1 LALLWPTIKE
11 VEPAA
16 IYNKGMLAM
25 KNLILALAITALC
38 TSLSSTLAAEQI
50 TLPIGEQTR
59 QSELPLPQRGMHKNT
74 VLEDFGDP
82 QEMTSAVGEPPI
94 SQWRY
99 DGYVV
104 YFEGNWV
111 IQAVVKHPPQDL
123 KDLSA
128 R

>member
-25 KNLILALAITALC
+25 KNLILALAITALS
-38 TSLSSTLAAEQI
+38 TTLSSTLAAEQI

-59 QSELPLPQRGMHKNT
+59 QSELQLPERGMHKNT

-104 YFEGNWV
+104 YFEDNWV

-123 KDLSA
+123 DD

>member
-1 LALLWPTIKE
+1 
-11 VEPAA
+11 
-16 IYNKGMLAM
+16 M
-25 KNLILALAITALC
+25 KNLILALAINTLTC
-38 TSLSSTLAAEQI
+38 TLSSTLAAEQI

-59 QSELPLPQRGMHKNT
+59 QSELQLPERGMHKNSI
-74 VLEDFGDP
+74 LEDFGDP
-82 QEMTSAVGEPPI
+82 QEITSAVGEPPI

-104 YFEGNWV
+104 YFKDNWV

-123 KDLSA
+123 SA

>member
-11 VEPAA
+11 VESAA

-82 QEMTSAVGEPPI
+82 EEITSAVGEPPI

>member
-11 VEPAA
+11 VESAA

-82 QEMTSAVGEPPI
+82 EEITSAVGEPPI

-104 YFEGNWV
+104 YFEDNWV

-123 KDLSA
+123 DD

>member
-1 LALLWPTIKE
+1 
-11 VEPAA
+11 
-16 IYNKGMLAM
+16 M
-25 KNLILALAITALC
+25 KNLILALAINTLTC
-38 TSLSSTLAAEQI
+38 TLSSTLAAEQI

-59 QSELPLPQRGMHKNT
+59 QSELQLPERGMHKNSI
-74 VLEDFGDP
+74 LEDFGDP
-82 QEMTSAVGEPPI
+82 QEITSAVGEPPI

-104 YFEGNWV
+104 YFEDNWV

-123 KDLSA
+123 SA

>member
-1 LALLWPTIKE
+1 
-11 VEPAA
+11 
-16 IYNKGMLAM
+16 M

-82 QEMTSAVGEPPI
+82 EEITSAVGEPPI

>member
-1 LALLWPTIKE
+1 
-11 VEPAA
+11 
-16 IYNKGMLAM
+16 M
-25 KNLILALAITALC
+25 KNLILALAMTTLIC
-38 TSLSSTLAAEQI
+38 SLSTTLVAEQI

-59 QSELPLPQRGMHKNT
+59 QSELQLPERGMHKNT
-74 VLEDFGDP
+74 VLQEFGDP

-99 DGYVV
+99 DDYVV

-111 IQAVVKHPPQDL
+111 IQAVVKHPPLD
-123 KDLSA
+123 DE

>member
-1 LALLWPTIKE
+1 MAPLWPTINA
-11 VEPAA
+11 VESAA

-25 KNLILALAITALC
+25 KNLILALAITALS
-38 TSLSSTLAAEQI
+38 TTLSSTLAAEQI

-59 QSELPLPQRGMHKNT
+59 QSGLQLPERGMHKNT
-74 VLEDFGDP
+74 VLDDFGDP

-123 KDLSA
+123 DD

>member
-1 LALLWPTIKE
+1 
-11 VEPAA
+11 
-16 IYNKGMLAM
+16 M
-25 KNLILALAITALC
+25 KNLILALAITALS
-38 TSLSSTLAAEQI
+38 TTLSSTLAAEQI
-50 TLPIGEQTR
+50 TLPIGAQTR
-59 QSELPLPQRGMHKNT
+59 QSELQLPASGMHKNT

-111 IQAVVKHPPQDL
+111 IQAVVKHPPLD
-123 KDLSA
+123 DE

>member
-11 VEPAA
+11 VESAA

-82 QEMTSAVGEPPI
+82 EEITSAVGEPPI

-123 KDLSA
+123 DD

>member
-1 LALLWPTIKE
+1 
-11 VEPAA
+11 
-16 IYNKGMLAM
+16 M
-25 KNLILALAITALC
+25 KNLILALAITTPTC
-38 TSLSSTLAAEQI
+38 SLSTTLVAEQI

-59 QSELPLPQRGMHKNT
+59 QSELQLPERGMHKNT
-74 VLEDFGDP
+74 VLQEFGDP

-99 DGYVV
+99 DDYVV

-111 IQAVVKHPPQDL
+111 IQAVVKHPPLD
-123 KDLSA
+123 DE

>member
-1 LALLWPTIKE
+1 
-11 VEPAA
+11 
-16 IYNKGMLAM
+16 M
-25 KNLILALAITALC
+25 KNLILALAIT
-38 TSLSSTLAAEQI
+38 SLGATISSTLVAEQI
-50 TLPIGEQTR
+50 SLPIGEQTR
-59 QSELPLPQRGMHKNT
+59 QSELLLPARGMHKNT

-111 IQAVVKHPPQDL
+111 IQAVVKHPTQD
-123 KDLSA
+123 DE

>member
-1 LALLWPTIKE
+1 
-11 VEPAA
+11 
-16 IYNKGMLAM
+16 MLAM
-25 KNLILALAITALC
+25 KNLILALAITTLS
-38 TSLSSTLAAEQI
+38 TTLSSTLAAEQI

-59 QSELPLPQRGMHKNT
+59 QSELQLPERGMHKNS

-82 QEMTSAVGEPPI
+82 QEITSAVGEPPI

-123 KDLSA
+123 DNK
-128 R
+128 

>member
-1 LALLWPTIKE
+1 
-11 VEPAA
+11 
-16 IYNKGMLAM
+16 M
-25 KNLILALAITALC
+25 KNLILALAITTLTC
-38 TSLSSTLAAEQI
+38 SLSTTLVAEQI

-59 QSELPLPQRGMHKNT
+59 QSELQLPERGMHKNT
-74 VLEDFGDP
+74 VLQEFGDP

-99 DGYVV
+99 DDYVV

-111 IQAVVKHPPQDL
+111 IQAVVKHPPLD
-123 KDLSA
+123 DE

>member
-1 LALLWPTIKE
+1 
-11 VEPAA
+11 
-16 IYNKGMLAM
+16 MLDM
-25 KNLILALAITALC
+25 KNLILALAITTLS
-38 TSLSSTLAAEQI
+38 TTLSSTLAAEQI

-59 QSELPLPQRGMHKNT
+59 QSELQLPERGMHKNT

-111 IQAVVKHPPQDL
+111 IHAVVKNPPQDL
-123 KDLSA
+123 DNK
-128 R
+128 

>member
-1 LALLWPTIKE
+1 
-11 VEPAA
+11 
-16 IYNKGMLAM
+16 MLAM
-25 KNLILALAITALC
+25 KNLILALAITTLTC
-38 TSLSSTLAAEQI
+38 TLSTTLTAEQI

-59 QSELPLPQRGMHKNT
+59 QSELQLPERGMHKNT

-99 DGYVV
+99 GEYVV

-123 KDLSA
+123 SN

>member
-1 LALLWPTIKE
+1 
-11 VEPAA
+11 
-16 IYNKGMLAM
+16 M
-25 KNLILALAITALC
+25 KNLILALAIT
-38 TSLSSTLAAEQI
+38 SLGVTMSSSLVAEQI

-59 QSELPLPQRGMHKNT
+59 QSELLLPARGMHKNT

-111 IQAVVKHPPQDL
+111 IQAVVKHPTQD
-123 KDLSA
+123 DE

>member
-1 LALLWPTIKE
+1 
-11 VEPAA
+11 
-16 IYNKGMLAM
+16 M
-25 KNLILALAITALC
+25 KNLILAVAITTLTC
-38 TSLSSTLAAEQI
+38 TLSTTLTAEQI

-59 QSELPLPQRGMHKNT
+59 QSELQLPEKGMHKNT

-104 YFEGNWV
+104 YFEGKLGDSSGG
-111 IQAVVKHPPQDL
+111 QTPTAGSD
-123 KDLSA
+123 
-128 R
+128 

>member
-1 LALLWPTIKE
+1 
-11 VEPAA
+11 
-16 IYNKGMLAM
+16 M
-25 KNLILALAITALC
+25 KNLILALAVTTLS
-38 TSLSSTLAAEQI
+38 TTLSSTLAAEII

-59 QSELPLPQRGMHKNT
+59 QSELQLPERGTHKNT
-74 VLEDFGDP
+74 VLENFGDP

-99 DGYVV
+99 GEYVV
-104 YFEGNWV
+104 YFKGNWV

-123 KDLSA
+123 SN

>member
-1 LALLWPTIKE
+1 
-11 VEPAA
+11 
-16 IYNKGMLAM
+16 M
-25 KNLILALAITALC
+25 KNLILALAITTLIC
-38 TSLSSTLAAEQI
+38 SLSTTLSAEQI

-59 QSELPLPQRGMHKNT
+59 QSELQLPERGMHKNT
-74 VLEDFGDP
+74 VLQEFGDP

-99 DGYVV
+99 DDYVV

-111 IQAVVKHPPQDL
+111 IQAVVKHPPLD
-123 KDLSA
+123 DE

>member
-1 LALLWPTIKE
+1 
-11 VEPAA
+11 
-16 IYNKGMLAM
+16 M
-25 KNLILALAITALC
+25 KNLILALAITTLIC
-38 TSLSSTLAAEQI
+38 SLSTTLVAEQI

-59 QSELPLPQRGMHKNT
+59 QSELQLPERGMHKNT
-74 VLEDFGDP
+74 VLQEFGDP

-99 DGYVV
+99 DDYVV

-111 IQAVVKHPPQDL
+111 IQAVVKHPQQDL
-123 KDLSA
+123 SN